1 MSTENVGEAMK
12 AKPFLRKTKF
22 ILEKNRKIKIL
33 GGFVKNGMAWM
44 ARKNYYFYWLEWL
57 LVLLLFMVYIFLFVG
72 QRGRKEKG
80 IYYKKRNHKAI
91 F

>member
-1 MSTENVGEAMK
+1 MSTENIEVAAE

-44 ARKNYYFYWLEWL
+44 ARKKILFL
-57 LVLLLFMVYIFLFVG
+57 LVGMAWYYYYLWYIFFYLLAKGEEKKKVY
-72 QRGRKEKG
+72 RK
-80 IYYKKRNHKAI
+80 HKAI